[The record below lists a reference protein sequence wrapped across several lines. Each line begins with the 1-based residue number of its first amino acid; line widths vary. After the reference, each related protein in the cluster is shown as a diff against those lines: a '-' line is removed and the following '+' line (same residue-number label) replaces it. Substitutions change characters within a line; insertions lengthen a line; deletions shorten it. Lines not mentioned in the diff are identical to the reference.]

1 MSAATDFR
9 TDYRAEQGAAEAAAA
24 PHREAMQAVWTKME
38 EIPVEAYYI
47 AVGASV
53 LASLA
58 CYTAGKKDA
67 AHFIGHWAPTFALLG
82 LMNRLLKP
90 AHER

>member
-1 MSAATDFR
+1 MSTVMDHAVDGPAGQGTSEAVAAL
-9 TDYRAEQGAAEAAAA
+9 
-24 PHREAMQAVWTKME
+24 HREPLQTVWEKME
-38 EIPVEAYYI
+38 EIPVEAYYF

-90 AHER
+90 ARDR